1 MQAQKTA
8 DFILFARVTCSDGQ
22 LIPILYVYCPS
33 KSLCDLTEQKK
44 IVYWLGGALWN
55 VVYYLSIEEE

>member
-8 DFILFARVTCSDGQ
+8 DFILLARVTCSDGQ

-44 IVYWLGGALWN
+44 IVY
-55 VVYYLSIEEE
+55 